1 MSLIGRAVVRFLLV
15 CFWSTL
21 FALGQSEMPHSVPL
35 ILHSVPSGDLALRLG
50 IEELKRSLALR
61 GFQFATGAATPTGL
75 KHVALYGKGD
85 FEKDRDPAS
94 QSYAIKPE
102 PNGVGIYSSGVG
114 LVYGVYRLA
123 EEIRHDKFNWDL
135 NASETPVFPQR
146 IFSYQG
152 VVFGL
157 PDEGYYFRSAPFV
170 NREVLARQVAYAKAA
185 MRELL
190 MLGFNTVSFL
200 NLNVEDYIN
209 YDLFGDGHQ
218 VYGPDSLHRQRSVV
232 FRQALNELADY
243 AHQLHMQLFLQ
254 IYEFSLPDHLD
265 GRNLSDETE
274 LTWKFVDAK
283 FTELFQATRL
293 DGVIVTPTEPSPRLA
308 YRGFKLWR
316 EPEGAGRMAS
326 HYYGTIVRKLGKQ
339 LIFRLWWAAGTMDEF
354 RQFLKGTPE
363 TDLMFDTKNTNGD
376 FFLNARENPLIREG
390 AARLRPF
397 SVTFDCFRQ
406 YDGWGR
412 LMFYPTFWEDRFQSC
427 LKNGVT
433 TVNAWGPWLGGC
445 IFPGMW
451 VEKYDEYDFLRH
463 GFSPALAT
471 VYLFSR
477 LAWNPLEPVR
487 DITKRWAELH
497 FGREN
502 AETIQQALFAS
513 YQLWKTTY
521 LDETPQS
528 QLAFK
533 WTMLFQP
540 GQTGF
545 EKEAGKESFLG
556 QLYSKQPL
564 SVVLQSNRMAL
575 ELASQVRNLVFS
587 IDPSSVPDAEA
598 ITGFR
603 RAADLT
609 WFYFRTFVDWRE
621 LLWRAYG
628 YDHGDTSEQ
637 NTASLG
643 HIIQNLQKTLPEW
656 KEYPRESKD
665 WLIFQY
671 DPDLI
676 TAPAWMQRTSVAET
690 VEKIRK
696 MLVER

>member
-1 MSLIGRAVVRFLLV
+1 MSLIGKAVTFLLLA
-15 CFWSTL
+15 CSWLTP
-21 FALGQSEMPHSVPL
+21 FALGQKESSHSVPV
-35 ILHSVPSGDLALRLG
+35 ILQSVPTEDLALRLG
-50 IEELKRSLALR
+50 IEELGRALALR
-61 GFQFATGAATPTGL
+61 GYRLEIGQTASPGSKSILLCGIGTFQR
-75 KHVALYGKGD
+75 
-85 FEKDRDPAS
+85 DRNPAS
-94 QSYAIKPE
+94 QSFIVSPE
-102 PNGVGIYSSGVG
+102 PKGLRVFSEGVG
-114 LVYGVYRLA
+114 LVYGVFCLA
-123 EEIRHDKFNWDL
+123 EDIRLNGLNWEL
-135 NASETPVFPQR
+135 RLSETPAFPQR
-146 IFSYQG
+146 FFSYQG

-170 NREVLARQVAYAKAA
+170 NQEVLARQVAYAKMA
-185 MRELL
+185 MGELL
-190 MLGFNTVSFL
+190 KLGFNTVAFL

-209 YDLFGDGHQ
+209 YDLLGDGHQ
-218 VYGPDSLHRQRSVV
+218 VYGPDSLHRQRSKV

-254 IYEFSLPDHLD
+254 IYEFSFPDHLD
-265 GRNLSDETE
+265 ARNLSDETE

-283 FTELFQATRL
+283 FTELFQATRI
-293 DGVIVTPTEPSPRLA
+293 DGVTVTPTEPSPRLA
-308 YRGFKLWR
+308 YRGFKLWK

-326 HYYGTIVRKLGKQ
+326 HYYDTIVRKLRKQ
-339 LIFRLWWAAGTMDEF
+339 LIFRLWWAAGTVDEF
-354 RQFLKGTPE
+354 HQVLKGAPE
-363 TDLMFDTKNTNGD
+363 VDLMFDTKNTNGD
-376 FFLNARENPLIREG
+376 FFLNAGENRLIPNG

-397 SVTFDCFRQ
+397 SVTFDIFRQ

-412 LMFYPTFWEDRFQSC
+412 LLFYPTFWEDRFRSC
-427 LKNGVT
+427 FKNGVT

-463 GFSPALAT
+463 GFSPALASL
-471 VYLFSR
+471 YLFSR
-477 LAWNPLEPVR
+477 LAWNPQEPVEA
-487 DITKRWAELH
+487 IANRWAELH

-502 AETIQQALFAS
+502 AKTVQKALFTS

-521 LDETPQS
+521 LDETPES

-545 EKEAGKESFLG
+545 EKEAGKDSFLG
-556 QLYSKQPL
+556 QLYAKHPL
-564 SVVLQSNRMAL
+564 SVLLESDRTAL
-575 ELASQVRNLVFS
+575 ELASQVRELVLS
-587 IDPSSVPDAEA
+587 IDPSSVPEADA
-598 ITGFR
+598 IKGFR

-609 WFYFRTFVDWRE
+609 WLYFRTFAKWRE
-621 LLWRAYG
+621 LLWKSYG
-628 YDHGDTSEQ
+628 YGHGDSSQENKVSIMQ
-637 NTASLG
+637 VVQDLEK
-643 HIIQNLQKTLPEW
+643 ILPEW

-690 VEKIRK
+690 LDKVQR
-696 MLVER
+696 MLH